1 MDNQIKCSNCDKFI
15 DESKHVLHESYCIR
29 NNRKCEICKEVFAK
43 SELDEHKETHKK
55 LPCEHCKLQFEVG

>member
-1 MDNQIKCSNCDKFI
+1 MDNQIKCSNCDKLI
-15 DESKHVLHESYCIR
+15 EESKHVLHESYCIR

-55 LPCEHCKLQFEVG
+55 